1 MRNIMDFTDAEWSLA
16 VADLTIMQIQSLK
29 LDVTHLTQEAEKEI
43 QIIREWQN
51 RQTVPIQE
59 EIEYLERKLHDFM
72 TLQEAKTIELAHGVL
87 KLHKKPDRVEI
98 ADMDLFLK
106 KATPEMIT
114 VIPEQIK
121 PDLNKI
127 KAFIKSQYIPE
138 GVEIIPGEREFSY
151 KIKEHKN
158 GRTETTGSSVE
169 SANADRIAF

>member
-1 MRNIMDFTDAEWSLA
+1 MDFTDAEWSLA

-29 LDVTHLTQEAEKEI
+29 LDVAHLTQEAEKEI
-43 QIIREWQN
+43 QIIREWQD
-51 RQTVPIQE
+51 RQLLPILKE
-59 EIEYLERKLHDFM
+59 VEYLERKLHDFI
-72 TLQEAKTIELAHGVL
+72 TLKDAKTIELAHGVL

-106 KATPEMIT
+106 SATPEMIT
-114 VIPEQIK
+114 IVPEQIK

-158 GRTETTGSSVE
+158 ERKEKTGSSVE
-169 SANADRIAF
+169 SADADRIAF

>member
-1 MRNIMDFTDAEWSLA
+1 MDFTDSEWSLA
-16 VADLTIMQIQSLK
+16 IADLAVLKIQTLQTEVDSL
-29 LDVTHLTQEAEKEI
+29 TEEANKEI

-72 TLQEAKTIELAHGVL
+72 TLQNNKTIELAHGIL

-106 KATPEMIT
+106 SATPEMIT
-114 VIPEQIK
+114 IIPEQIK

-138 GVEIIPGEREFSY
+138 GVDIIPGEREFSY
-151 KIKEHKN
+151 KIKEFNN
-158 GRTETTGSSVE
+158 GRTETTGPAVE
-169 SANADRIAF
+169 PTDSDRIAV